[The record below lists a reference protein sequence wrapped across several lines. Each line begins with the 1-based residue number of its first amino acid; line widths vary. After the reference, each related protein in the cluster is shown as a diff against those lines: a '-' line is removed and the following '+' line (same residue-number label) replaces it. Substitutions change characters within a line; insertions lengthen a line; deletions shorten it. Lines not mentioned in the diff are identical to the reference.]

1 MLKRVLM
8 STALVL
14 CGSAYAQD
22 VEPESVES
30 LAQTPLPTPP
40 LADETGRVVY
50 PPEFFNR
57 FSPSNAFDMVSRV
70 PGFTLTEGED
80 RRGFSSAAGNL
91 LIDGEPPSS
100 KNEELED
107 ILRRI
112 PAAQIERIELLRG
125 AAASGDAGGGQT
137 TLVNVVRSPTAG
149 AGVWDL
155 AHEYSIRRERVS
167 PRGSASWSGRV
178 GDVEY
183 ALGARRFL
191 EYRPLEGYRVLTNGA
206 GQVTQTR
213 LDETPRTFREAA
225 ANAEIAFPLLG
236 GRMRA
241 NTQIQRYEISPLLN
255 SLGYAPGGV
264 FTDDFDV
271 AIFER
276 QQNFELGGNYTRDI
290 GDAELELIALGVR
303 RGFYDDQGTVSRN
316 ALGVET
322 GATDQARRRD
332 FGEYILRGVVTA
344 PVAEGHRVQIGAEGA
359 FNSLDARLR
368 LSNTVGGVTTPVA
381 LAAANVLIEE
391 TRGEAFVTHLWQP
404 SERWSIETTAAF
416 ETSTLT
422 QSGDTRLETE
432 LSFWKP
438 SFQITRTFGERNQAR
453 IRVYRDVG
461 QLDFNDFVSGASVA
475 DALISGGNPNLQPE
489 TSWRIEAATD
499 LRFGADAAF
508 GITLFHWEVEDAADL
523 VPVGPIGAR
532 VPAPG
537 NIGEGTRDGVRL
549 TGAIPLGAVIP
560 GGRFTF
566 NTTLQSGEVTDP
578 VTLRPR
584 TVTELRDTEIRAEF
598 RQDLPEHDFA
608 WGVRYFKQSQFEI
621 FRLNEIE
628 TYEEGPF
635 VDIYAESTAIPGIKL
650 GLTLLSA
657 TNEPFRRD
665 RMFFAPDRSG
675 AFTGREYRER
685 HFGSFLVFTVSG
697 TLGG

>member
-1 MLKRVLM
+1 MLKRVLVT
-8 STALVL
+8 TALAL
-14 CGSAYAQD
+14 CGGAYAQE

-30 LAQTPLPTPP
+30 LAQTALPTPP
-40 LADETGRVVY
+40 LADETGRVVF

-100 KNEELED
+100 KNEDLED

-125 AAASGDAGGGQT
+125 AAASGDTGGGQT
-137 TLVNVVRSPTAG
+137 VLVNVVRSATAG

-155 AHEYSIRRERVS
+155 THEFSLRRERVS

-191 EYRPLEGYRVLTNGA
+191 EYRPLDGYRIITNGA

-225 ANAEIAFPLLG
+225 ANGEIAFPLLG

-241 NTQIQRYEISPLLN
+241 NTQIQRYEVNPLLN
-255 SLGYAPGGV
+255 SLGYAPNGTYV
-264 FTDDFDV
+264 DDFDV

-290 GDAELELIALGVR
+290 GDAELELIGLGVR
-303 RGFYDDQGTVSRN
+303 RGFYDDQGTVNRN
-316 ALGVET
+316 GLGVET
-322 GATDQARRRD
+322 GRTNQARRRD
-332 FGEYILRGVVTA
+332 FGEYILRGVVTT
-344 PVAEGHRVQIGAEGA
+344 PIAEGQRLQIGAEGA

-404 SERWSIETTAAF
+404 AERWSVETTAAF

-422 QSGDTRLETE
+422 QSGDTSLETE

-438 SFQITRTFGERNQAR
+438 SIQVTRTFGERNQAR
-453 IRVYRDVG
+453 VRIYRDVG
-461 QLDFNDFVSGASVA
+461 QLDFNDFVSGAAVA

-489 TSWRIEAATD
+489 TSWRIEAGTD
-499 LRFGADAAF
+499 LRFGSDAAL

-523 VPVGPIGAR
+523 IPVGPPGAP

-549 TGAIPLGAVIP
+549 TGALPLSAVLPGA
-560 GGRFTF
+560 RLTLSA
-566 NTTLQSGEVTDP
+566 TLQSGEVTDP

-584 TVTELRDTEIRAEF
+584 TVTEMRDSEVRAEF
-598 RQDLPEHDFA
+598 RQDLPDSDFA
-608 WGVRYFKQSQFEI
+608 WGVRYNKQSQFQI
-621 FRLNEIE
+621 FRLNEVE

-635 VDIYAESTAIPGIKL
+635 IDIYAESTIIPGIKL
-650 GLTLLSA
+650 SLTAL
-657 TNEPFRRD
+657 NVMNPPFRRD
-665 RMFFAPDRSG
+665 RMFYTPDRSG
-675 AFTGREYRER
+675 AFTSREYRER
-685 HFGSFLVFTVSG
+685 HFGSFLVFQVSG